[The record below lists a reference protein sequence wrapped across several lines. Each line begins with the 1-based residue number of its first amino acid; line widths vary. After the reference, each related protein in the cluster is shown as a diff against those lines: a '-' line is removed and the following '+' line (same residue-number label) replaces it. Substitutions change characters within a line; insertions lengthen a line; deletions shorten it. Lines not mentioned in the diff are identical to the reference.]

1 VSWKIKQ
8 FKGGLTMSFRISP
21 VWWPVLAVASPVI
34 VPWLLIR
41 NRHFQKDRSRAA
53 ELNQERISQAKPLE
67 MPELDFLEVT
77 VLVEWKTKEGF
88 MGDAGVSYL
97 FKTEL
102 GSMLYDIGFGPTR
115 PALTHNAAQLGFN
128 LDQVEALTISH
139 LHSDHMG
146 GIPAQRSRQVTVPDE
161 LMSSELK
168 PCFLPDR
175 AEAKGFKA
183 ELVERPRL
191 LTAGIAS
198 TGPLARSLFMFG
210 YTEEQ
215 ALLARVKDKGLVVFT
230 GCGHPTIEVVL
241 KMVGR
246 LSNERL
252 YAVGGGLHF
261 PVTGGRGNRAGIQ
274 FQMIIGTGKP
284 PWQRITDEDLSR
296 TITAINSAKSKKV
309 YLSGH
314 DTCDYSLDRMKKE
327 LKAETEVLKAGATYR
342 F

>member
-1 VSWKIKQ
+1 
-8 FKGGLTMSFRISP
+8 MSFRISP

-34 VPWLLIR
+34 APWLLVR
-41 NRHFQKDRSRAA
+41 NRHFQGDRIRAF
-53 ELNQERISQAKPLE
+53 ELNRERISQAGPLE
-67 MPELDFLEVT
+67 MPGLESLELT

-88 MGDAGVSYL
+88 MGDAGVSYW

-102 GSMLYDIGFGPTR
+102 GSMLYDVGFGPTR
-115 PALTHNAAQLGFN
+115 PALAHNAAKLGFH

-146 GIPAQRSRQVTVPDE
+146 GIPARRSRQVTVPDE
-161 LMSSELK
+161 LMSPEVK
-168 PCFLPDR
+168 PCFLPER
-175 AEAKGFKA
+175 AEAKGFKS

-198 TGPLARSLFMFG
+198 TGPLARSLFVLG
-210 YTEEQ
+210 STEEQ

-230 GCGHPTIEVVL
+230 GCGHPTIEAVL
-241 KMVGR
+241 EMVGR
-246 LSNERL
+246 ISHEPL
-252 YAVGGGLHF
+252 YAIGGGLHF

-274 FQMIIGTGKP
+274 FQMMIGTGKP
-284 PWQRITDEDLSR
+284 PWQRITNGDLSR
-296 TITAINSAKSKKV
+296 TIAAINSAGPKRV

-314 DTCDYSLDRMKKE
+314 DTCDHALDCMKRE
-327 LKAETEVLKAGATYR
+327 LKAETEVLKAGVTYR

>member
-1 VSWKIKQ
+1 
-8 FKGGLTMSFRISP
+8 MSFRISP

-41 NRHFQKDRSRAA
+41 NRRFQEDRSRTA
-53 ELNQERISQAKPLE
+53 ELNQERISQAHPLE
-67 MPELDFLEVT
+67 MPELDYLELT
-77 VLVEWKTKEGF
+77 VLVEWKTREGF

-102 GSMLYDIGFGPTR
+102 GSMLYDVGFGPTR
-115 PALTHNAAQLGFN
+115 PALTHNALKLGFN
-128 LDQVEALTISH
+128 LDQVEALAISH
-139 LHSDHMG
+139 LHCDHMG

-161 LMSSELK
+161 LMSPKLK

-183 ELVERPRL
+183 ELVKRPQL

-210 YTEEQ
+210 FTEEQ

-241 KMVGR
+241 EMVER
-246 LSNERL
+246 LSNEPL
-252 YAVGGGLHF
+252 YVVGGGLHF

-274 FQMIIGTGKP
+274 FQMMIGTGKP
-284 PWQRITDEDLSR
+284 PWQRIIDEDLSR
-296 TITAINSAKSKKV
+296 AITAISRANPKRV

-314 DTCDYSLDRMKKE
+314 DTCDHALDRMMRE
-327 LKAETEVLKAGATYR
+327 LNAETEVLKAGATYR

>member
-1 VSWKIKQ
+1 
-8 FKGGLTMSFRISP
+8 MSFRISP

-34 VPWLLIR
+34 VPWSFIR
-41 NRHFQKDRSRAA
+41 NRHFQKDRTRAA

-67 MPELDFLEVT
+67 IPELDFLELT
-77 VLVEWKTKEGF
+77 VLVEWKTKQGF

-115 PALTHNAAQLGFN
+115 PALTHNAAKLGFN

-183 ELVERPRL
+183 ELVERPQL

-198 TGPLARSLFMFG
+198 TGPLARSLFIFG

-241 KMVGR
+241 EMVGR

-252 YAVGGGLHF
+252 YAIGGGLHF

-296 TITAINSAKSKKV
+296 TITAINGAKSKKV

-314 DTCDYSLDRMKKE
+314 DTCDHSLDRMKKE